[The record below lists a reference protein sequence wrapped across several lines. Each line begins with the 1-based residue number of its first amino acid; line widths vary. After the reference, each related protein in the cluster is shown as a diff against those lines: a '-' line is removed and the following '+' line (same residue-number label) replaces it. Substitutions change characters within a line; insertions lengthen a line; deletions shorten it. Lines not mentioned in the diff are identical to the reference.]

1 MSSSEK
7 RRVIVVDDWADVTF
21 SIAVL
26 LRDAGCEVLE
36 FNSGANVVAEALVF
50 RPDVVLLDLELR
62 GEPSG
67 LEVARRIRERPELQN
82 AVIAVM
88 TAHIGEDNRR
98 DALAAGCSAFIAKP
112 VESKHL
118 TAIAL
123 HGDRRTSIPRLWP
136 AHLERRSVNLA
147 MQS

>member
-1 MSSSEK
+1 MISTEK

-50 RPDVVLLDLELR
+50 RPDVILLDLELR

-82 AVIAVM
+82 VVIAVM
-88 TAHIGEDNRR
+88 TAHIGEENRR
-98 DALAAGCSAFIAKP
+98 EALAAGCSVFIAKP

-123 HGDRRTSIPRLWP
+123 HGDRRAAPRHPWP
-136 AHLERRSVNLA
+136 RHLERRALSPT
-147 MQS
+147 

>member
-1 MSSSEK
+1 MDSSGK

-50 RPDVVLLDLELR
+50 RPDVILLDLELR

-67 LEVARRIRERPELQN
+67 LEVARRLRERPELQDV
-82 AVIAVM
+82 VIAVM
-88 TAHIGEDNRR
+88 TAHIAEENRR
-98 DALAAGCSAFIAKP
+98 EAQAAGCTVFIAKP

-123 HGDRRTSIPRLWP
+123 RGDRRDPAARPWP
-136 AHLERRSVNLA
+136 AHLERRNVGLA
-147 MQS
+147 APA

>member
-1 MSSSEK
+1 MSKNDK

-67 LEVARRIRERPELQN
+67 LEVARRIRERPELQET
-82 AVIAVM
+82 VIAVM
-88 TAHIGEDNRR
+88 TAHIGEENRR
-98 DALAAGCSAFIAKP
+98 DASAAGCSVFIAKP

-123 HGDRRTSIPRLWP
+123 RGDRRTPASLPWP
-136 AHLERRSVNLA
+136 SHLERRENLA
-147 MQS
+147 EQR